1 MAANSWRKDG
11 PIVALIEENRGFD
24 FMDDSSA
31 GKTVTFDL
39 AHANRSSEAVFTE
52 ALASS
57 RSSSVQTSSSAEE
70 QPSLIVFSHLRWHF
84 VTQRPQHL
92 LSRASLTRAV
102 YFWEEA
108 FVHDAEDHSFATPV
122 GGVLEFLSVEESAA
136 VTVIRPHFLLGE
148 DVVAGQARLLD
159 QMIAERA
166 MASFDRWYY
175 TPMAFGFSAHLAAHP
190 AAGVTVYDCMDE
202 LSAFLGAPAE
212 LMERERQLFRAA
224 DVVFTG
230 GQSIYEAKRSH
241 HANVHAFPSSIE
253 LSHFAQAR
261 VAGEDPAD
269 QAAIPHPRAGFFGV
283 LDERLDVQLVSEM
296 AQMRPHV
303 HFVYLGPVVKIDPA
317 TLPQA
322 ANVHYLGGK
331 SYRELPRYLAGW
343 DVALLPFAMNE
354 STRYISP
361 TKTPEYLAAGK
372 RVVSTPIHDVVIAY
386 GKPGLVEI
394 GADANEF
401 VAALDR
407 ALSVGEDA
415 EWSARVARKLAESS
429 WDRTWAAMLGEMNA
443 AREARKPVAK
453 PAVSARLQSVKRTV
467 NEHYD
472 YLVVGAG
479 FAGATI
485 AERIAS
491 QLGKRVLVVD
501 KRPHIAGN
509 AYDFYNEHGI
519 LIHEYGPHI
528 FHTSAQKVVDYL
540 SQFTNW
546 RPYEHR
552 VLAEVEGK
560 LLPMPINLD
569 TVNQLY
575 GLNLDSEGL
584 KQFLAERAEPK
595 SQIRTSEDIVVSKV
609 GRDLYEKFFRNY
621 TRKQWGLDPS
631 QLDSSV
637 AARVPARLDRDD
649 RYFSDTFQA
658 MPLEGYTKMFEKML
672 ANPKITVMLCT
683 DYHDVIDRYPRAKVV
698 YTGPIDEFFE
708 YRFGKLPY
716 RSLRFE
722 HRTHDQEKF
731 QPAPVVNYPNE
742 HAYTRITE
750 FKYLTGQT
758 HAKTS
763 IVYEYPCDGG
773 EPYYPVPRP
782 ENAQVYEKYRELAN
796 ATTGVYFCGRLANY
810 RYFNMDQVVAQALH
824 LFREIAEDADQSVS
838 LSGTVPAAVTVAAS
852 KPPRSVGVVSGSG
865 AAVVSAPSVAVIP

>member
-1 MAANSWRKDG
+1 
-11 PIVALIEENRGFD
+11 
-24 FMDDSSA
+24 MDDSSA
-31 GKTVTFDL
+31 GKTVAFDFSR
-39 AHANRSSEAVFTE
+39 ANRLSESAYVEPIVSSEPK
-52 ALASS
+52 LSM
-57 RSSSVQTSSSAEE
+57 SSAAEK
-70 QPSLIVFSHLRWHF
+70 QPALLVFSHLRWHF

-92 LSRASLTRAV
+92 LSRAALTRTV

-108 FVHDAEDHSFATPV
+108 FVHEAGDTSYPTPV
-122 GGVLEFLSVEESAA
+122 GGVLEFLPVEESAA
-136 VTVIRPHFLLGE
+136 VTVVRPHFRAGE
-148 DVVAGQARLLD
+148 DAVKGQARLLD
-159 QMIAERA
+159 QFLAERA
-166 MASFDRWYY
+166 IAHFDRWYY
-175 TPMAFGFSAHLAAHP
+175 TPMALGFSAHLASHP
-190 AAGVTVYDCMDE
+190 SAGVTIYDCMDE
-202 LSAFLGAPAE
+202 LSAFLGAPPE
-212 LMERERQLFRAA
+212 LMECERELFRAA
-224 DVVFTG
+224 DVIFTG

-241 HANVHAFPSSIE
+241 HTNVHVFPSSIE
-253 LSHFAQAR
+253 AVHFEQAR
-261 VAGEDPAD
+261 MASEDPAD

-283 LDERLDVQLVSEM
+283 LDERLDVQLISEL
-296 AQMRPHV
+296 ARMRPEV
-303 HFVYLGPVVKIDPA
+303 HFVFLGPVVKIDSA
-317 TLPQA
+317 TLPHA
-322 ANVHYLGGK
+322 ANVHYLGSK

-343 DVALLPFAMNE
+343 DAALLPFAMNA

-372 RVVSTPIHDVVIAY
+372 RVVSTPIHDVVTAY

-394 GADANEF
+394 GADAEEF
-401 VAALDR
+401 AAALDR
-407 ALSVGEDA
+407 ALSAGEDA
-415 EWSARVARKLAESS
+415 EWSARVAHKLADSS
-429 WDRTWAAMLGEMNA
+429 WDRTWAAMLSEIDA
-443 AREARKPVAK
+443 VRDQRKTGLK
-453 PAVSARLQSVKRTV
+453 PTMSVRSQGVKRAT
-467 NEHYD
+467 EHYD

-479 FAGATI
+479 FAGATV

-528 FHTSAQKVVDYL
+528 FHTSAQRVVDYL
-540 SQFTNW
+540 SQFTSW

-552 VLAEVEGK
+552 VLAQVEGK

-569 TVNQLY
+569 TVNRLY
-575 GLNLDSEGL
+575 GLDLDSEGL
-584 KQFLAERAEPK
+584 QKFLAERAEPK
-595 SQIRTSEDIVVSKV
+595 TEIRTSEDIVVSKV

-637 AARVPARLDRDD
+637 AARVPARFDRDD

-658 MPLEGYTKMFEKML
+658 MPLEGYTKMFERML
-672 ANPKITVMLCT
+672 ANPKITVMLST

-698 YTGPIDEFFE
+698 YTGPIDEFFD
-708 YRFGKLPY
+708 YRFGRLPY

-758 HAKTS
+758 HEKTS

-782 ENAQVYEKYRELAN
+782 ENAQVYEKYRELAA

-824 LFREIAEDADQSVS
+824 LFRNIAEDASAS
-838 LSGTVPAAVTVAAS
+838 LSVPAAVTMSAS
-852 KPPRSVGVVSGSG
+852 KPPRSVGVMSGSG
-865 AAVVSAPSVAVIP
+865 AAVASAPSVAVTP

>member
-1 MAANSWRKDG
+1 
-11 PIVALIEENRGFD
+11 
-24 FMDDSSA
+24 MDDASA
-31 GKTVTFDL
+31 GKTVAFDSP
-39 AHANRSSEAVFTE
+39 HANRLFDSSSLESAAPSSSKLT
-52 ALASS
+52 LAS
-57 RSSSVQTSSSAEE
+57 VSAEA
-70 QPSLIVFSHLRWHF
+70 QPALIVFSHLRWHF

-92 LSRASLTRAV
+92 LSRAALTRQV

-108 FVHDAEDHSFATPV
+108 FVHDAEDHSFSTPV
-122 GGVLEFLSVEESAA
+122 GGTLEFLSVEESKS
-136 VTVIRPHFLLGE
+136 VTVIRSHFLAGE
-148 DVVAGQARLLD
+148 DAVAGQARLLD
-159 QMIAERA
+159 QFLAERA
-166 MASFDRWYY
+166 ISKFDRWYY
-175 TPMAFGFSAHLAAHP
+175 TPMALSFSAHLASHP
-190 AAGVTVYDCMDE
+190 SAGITVYDCMDE
-202 LSAFLGAPAE
+202 LSAFLGAPPE
-212 LMERERQLFRAA
+212 LMELERELFQDAQ
-224 DVVFTG
+224 VIFTG

-253 LSHFAQAR
+253 AAHFEQAR
-261 VAGEDPAD
+261 TPGEDPAD
-269 QAAIPHPRAGFFGV
+269 QAAIPHPRAGFCGV
-283 LDERLDVQLVSEM
+283 LDERLDVHLISKL
-296 AQMRPHV
+296 AQMRPDV
-303 HFVYLGPVVKIDPA
+303 HFILLGPVVKIDPA

-322 ANVHYLGGK
+322 ANVHYLGSK

-343 DVALLPFAMNE
+343 DVALLPFAINE

-372 RVVSTPIHDVVIAY
+372 RVVSTPIHDVVTAY
-386 GKPGLVEI
+386 GKPGLVDI
-394 GADANEF
+394 GADAEEF
-401 VAALDR
+401 AVALDR
-407 ALSVGEDA
+407 ALNAGEDA
-415 EWSARVARKLAESS
+415 EWSARVAHKLADSS
-429 WDRTWAAMLGEMNA
+429 WDCTWAAMLNEMNA
-443 AREARKPVAK
+443 VREQRKPASK
-453 PAVSARLQSVKRTV
+453 PAVGVRSQIGKRAAT
-467 NEHYD
+467 EHYD

-479 FAGATI
+479 FAGATV

-528 FHTSAQKVVDYL
+528 FHTSAPRVVDYL
-540 SQFTNW
+540 SQFTKW

-584 KQFLAERAEPK
+584 QKFLAERAEPK
-595 SQIRTSEDIVVSKV
+595 AEIRTSEDIVVSKV

-637 AARVPARLDRDD
+637 AARVPARFDRDD

-658 MPLEGYTKMFEKML
+658 MPLEGYTKMFERML
-672 ANPKITVMLCT
+672 ANPKITVMLST
-683 DYHDVIDRYPRAKVV
+683 DYLEVVNRYPRAKVV
-698 YTGPIDEFFE
+698 YTGPIDEYFD
-708 YRFGKLPY
+708 YRFGRLPY

-758 HAKTS
+758 HDKTS

-782 ENAQVYEKYRELAN
+782 ENAQVYEKYRELAA

-824 LFREIAEDADQSVS
+824 LFRQIAEDAASS
-838 LSGTVPAAVTVAAS
+838 LSFSTAVPAAIAAS
-852 KPPRSVGVVSGSG
+852 AAKPPRSVGVISGTG
-865 AAVVSAPSVAVIP
+865 AASSSAPSASVTP